1 MYVRKHGLDS
11 SNQYLD
17 GGLDVLVSTGQLGSS
32 GHPLGLLQKVTLTDN
47 VLKRR
52 VLARNV
58 LLKGLSNIGMG
69 WGGHNMFTYIH
80 GNKSLFIFTIISPV
94 VSSCVAQT
102 CSIL

>member
-69 WGGHNMFTYIH
+69 WGGVT
-80 GNKSLFIFTIISPV
+80 
-94 VSSCVAQT
+94 T
-102 CSIL
+102 CLHIYMATSRYLYSR